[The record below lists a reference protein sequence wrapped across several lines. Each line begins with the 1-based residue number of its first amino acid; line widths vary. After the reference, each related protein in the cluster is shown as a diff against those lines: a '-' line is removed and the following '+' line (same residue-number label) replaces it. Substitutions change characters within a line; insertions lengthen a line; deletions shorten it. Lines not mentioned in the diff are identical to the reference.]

1 MLDKILG
8 NNSESVTQSQNLDRI
23 KEIGATNPYEKAS
36 SKYFVDES
44 EISFEA
50 LKKYEH
56 ELDVKKFSEI
66 LMQTDEKQALEQVL
80 QGVFD
85 GSISIDNDEFLS
97 ELLTNEEFLN
107 DIA

>member
-8 NNSESVTQSQNLDRI
+8 NSSESVKQSQNLDRI
-23 KEIGATNPYEKAS
+23 KEIGASNPFEKTSA
-36 SKYFVDES
+36 KYFVDES
-44 EISFEA
+44 EISNEA

-66 LMQTDEKQALEQVL
+66 LMQTDEKDALEQVL

-97 ELLTNEEFLN
+97 ELLTNEDFLN

>member
-8 NNSESVTQSQNLDRI
+8 SSSESVSQSQNLDRI
-23 KEIGATNPYEKAS
+23 NQIGSTNPFESVSAS
-36 SKYFVDES
+36 YFVDES
-44 EISFEA
+44 DISSEA

-56 ELDVKKFSEI
+56 EMDVKKFSEI
-66 LMQTDEKQALEQVL
+66 LMEYDEKDALEEVL
-80 QGVFD
+80 RGIFD

-97 ELLTNEEFLN
+97 ELLMNEEFLN